1 MKGCLEVWA
10 FVLPSIIHTV
20 TTSRLIY
27 SGTGRFTKFRFMQ
40 YLSNSRLQGE
50 NLDIN
55 FFCKILIKFE
65 INFENFETI
74 LKIEAYYV

>member
-1 MKGCLEVWA
+1 
-10 FVLPSIIHTV
+10 
-20 TTSRLIY
+20 
-27 SGTGRFTKFRFMQ
+27 MQ